1 MYLNL
6 EALWSAQV
14 VYSTDCEDCKAVR
27 DGKLQLGKKYAS
39 KPVSHMSYTG
49 RMFIDC
55 EGCMAGRGG
64 KLASL
69 KGKGR
74 QILRNLK

>member
-1 MYLNL
+1 MSLNL

-14 VYSTDCEDCKAVR
+14 VYSIDCEDCKAVR
-27 DGKLQLGKKYAS
+27 DGKLKPEIFAS

-55 EGCMAGRGG
+55 EGCMAGGSG
-64 KLASL
+64 
-69 KGKGR
+69 
-74 QILRNLK
+74 N

>member
-14 VYSTDCEDCKAVR
+14 VYSIDCEDCKAVR
-27 DGKLQLGKKYAS
+27 DGKLKPEIFAS

-49 RMFIDC
+49 HMFIDC
-55 EGCMAGRGG
+55 EGCMAGRSG
-64 KLASL
+64 
-69 KGKGR
+69 
-74 QILRNLK
+74 N